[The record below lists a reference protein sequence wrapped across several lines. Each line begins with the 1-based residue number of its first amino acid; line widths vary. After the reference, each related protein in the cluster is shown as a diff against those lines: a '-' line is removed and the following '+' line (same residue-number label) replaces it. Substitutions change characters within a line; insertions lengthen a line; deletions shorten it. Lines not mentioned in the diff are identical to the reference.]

1 MGMGQPISNDGLDGP
16 GGGGDGK
23 QILGDKHEW
32 SGVVVV
38 G

>member
-16 GGGGDGK
+16 GGGGE